1 MMGGMELGAAELIPA
16 ALQLGSALIRKN
28 EQDDVRD
35 RMVQRQQQLA
45 EEQAAIARQNAAR
58 VAQTT
63 TQLAAPQQ
71 QENQQADTAQ
81 LTQEFTPTSAGLSEA
96 SYQTANPGAPKE
108 IGESMAAS
116 IARALDKGKA
126 YAKTTAAMSALNR
139 GALRSNIALGRSGS
153 DIGIN
158 NNFAQGAGRVA
169 DQDMSAI
176 YPNSNMLWLADLGD
190 AVATGMWYR
199 AGQKSKQPKDL
210 LPGGVGNA
218 PY

>member
-1 MMGGMELGAAELIPA
+1 MSMGAETIIPMAMQLGATL
-16 ALQLGSALIRKN
+16 LRKN
-28 EQDDVRD
+28 EQDETRD

-45 EEQAAIARQNAAR
+45 EEQAGIARQNAAR
-58 VAQTT
+58 VNQTT
-63 TQLAAPQQ
+63 QQIAPEQQ
-71 QENQQADTAQ
+71 QEAQKEDTAK
-81 LTQEFTPTSAGLSEA
+81 LTADFTPAAAGATEA
-96 SYQTANPGAPKE
+96 SYASANPGAPKE

-116 IARALDKGKA
+116 LASALAKGKA

-139 GALRSNIALGRSGS
+139 GGLRTNIALGRSGQ
-153 DIGIN
+153 DIATN

-176 YPNSNMLWLADLGD
+176 YPNGTMLGLADLGD
-190 AVATGMWYR
+190 AVATGMFYR
-199 AGQKSKQPKDL
+199 AGQKSRQPKEV